1 MPKIPDSENES
12 VRDGVASK
20 GGGATSGPRTEEL
33 PPPAASSGTA
43 AAAVRTTDNLSARS
57 GRGRYLITVRAR
69 QFSYS
74 PVVQP
79 FQLSLVEQMLRSS
92 PDLEVIDTIGPK
104 TITGVL
110 ADATADTPTVL
121 VARMPEQ
128 KAAMLLQQSQGQL
141 IVERD
146 QALSLFDCQAPSLVL
161 GTISAAAPA
170 VRTVVTVLGKDNAP
184 LKDAEVYLF
193 GTLRSAAAVTDERG
207 QASLSLAGDTP
218 HSMRG
223 LYVKPKADYWSYYQA
238 YPDVR
243 TDKPEVIGLRPLP
256 DWPSLANFPKQEVF
270 GWGQKAMRLD
280 QLPPIFRGHRIK
292 VALIDSGAATA
303 HDDLRKIRFGVD
315 LINKKSNI
323 HTWNEDVIAHG
334 SHGAGLLA
342 GAENGW
348 GIRGFAPEAEIHV
361 CRLFPGGLVSQLID
375 ALEYCIENQIDVV
388 SLSLGGIQPSE
399 ALEQQINRAK
409 RAGVACIVAA
419 GNSGGPVQYP
429 ASSPNVLTVGAI
441 GKLNEFP
448 PESYHAQTITSQIDG
463 DGFFSPAF
471 SCYGLEVDV
480 CAPGVAVISCVPPN
494 NYAVMDGTSTA
505 AQHIAGLAAL
515 VLAHHPAFQSA
526 FKARGAERVDRL
538 FDAIKLSSR
547 RVATNDVR
555 RIGFGLPDVL
565 VALGL
570 QSPATASAALE
581 STGHNALFGTSA
593 TNPLAGL
600 AAGIWAGNSL
610 GQAAQSTGGLMSA
623 STAFDGGITARMPGG
638 VAQHPNETVAG
649 GSFGMPPY
657 GFGRQEW

>member
-12 VRDGVASK
+12 VRDGAAPK
-20 GGGATSGPRTEEL
+20 GGGGASGPRTEEL
-33 PPPAASSGTA
+33 HPPVASSGTA
-43 AAAVRTTDNLSARS
+43 SAAARSAADLSARS
-57 GRGRYLITVRAR
+57 RRGRYLITTRAR
-69 QFSYS
+69 QFTYS
-74 PVVQP
+74 AVVQP
-79 FQLSLVEQMLRSS
+79 LQLSLVEQMLRSS
-92 PDLEVIDTIGPK
+92 PDLEVIETIGPK
-104 TITGVL
+104 SITGVL
-110 ADATADTPTVL
+110 ADATAEVPTVL

-146 QALSLFDCQAPSLVL
+146 QALSLFDFQTPSLVL
-161 GTISAAAPA
+161 GTISATAPA
-170 VRTVVTVLGKDNAP
+170 VTAAVTVLGKDNAP

-193 GTLRSAAAVTDERG
+193 GTLRSVAAVTDERG
-207 QASLSLAGDTP
+207 QATLSLAGDTP
-218 HSMRG
+218 HSVRG

-238 YPDVR
+238 YPDIR
-243 TDKPEVIGLRPLP
+243 TDKPEVIVLRWLS
-256 DWPSLANFPKQEVF
+256 DWPTLANFPKQEVF

-280 QLPPIFRGHRIK
+280 QLPPNFRGQKIK

-315 LINKKSNI
+315 LINKKANT

-334 SHGAGLLA
+334 SHCAGLIA

-348 GIRGFAPEAEIHV
+348 GIRGFAPEAEVHV
-361 CRLFPGGLVSQLID
+361 CKLFPGGLVSQLID

-429 ASSPNVLTVGAI
+429 GSSPNVLTVGAI
-441 GKLNEFP
+441 GRLNEFP
-448 PESYHAQTITSQIDG
+448 PESYHAQTITSQIDA

-480 CAPGVAVISCVPPN
+480 CAPGVAVLSCVPPN
-494 NYAVMDGTSTA
+494 NYAVMDGTSMA

-515 VLAHHPAFQSA
+515 VLAHHPAFQSV
-526 FKARGAERVDRL
+526 FKARGSERVDRL
-538 FDAIKLSSR
+538 FDTLKLSSR
-547 RVATNDVR
+547 RVATSDVR
-555 RIGFGLPDVL
+555 RIGFGLPDAL

-570 QSPATASAALE
+570 QPQAGASAAIE
-581 STGHNALFGTSA
+581 STGHNALFGMSA
-593 TNPLAGL
+593 TNPLAGM
-600 AAGIWAGNSL
+600 AARIWAGDSL
-610 GQAAQSTGGLMSA
+610 GQVAQSAGALTTP
-623 STAFDGGITARMPGG
+623 STAFDSATAARVPTG
-638 VAQHPNETVAG
+638 VAQHPND
-649 GSFGMPPY
+649 FGTPPY
-657 GFGRQEW
+657 GYGRQGW